1 THEVK
6 SFINQDA
13 EFIAFKEK
21 MQAHFQVWADQA
33 EVKLKALKANEF
45 EPKEL
50 ITELSESLLAHYQ
63 GQDLVNH
70 YSIYQILMDY
80 WEGIMQDDAYII
92 AADDWKV
99 NAERIIETVK
109 AKKQGGKDQVKDKG

>member
-1 THEVK
+1 
-6 SFINQDA
+6 
-13 EFIAFKEK
+13 

-33 EVKLKALKANEF
+33 EVKLKSLKANEF

-50 ITELSESLLAHYQ
+50 ITELSESLLAHYK
-63 GQDLVNH
+63 GQDLVDH

-109 AKKQGGKDQVKDKG
+109 GQQKIKVGKPT